1 MALPASIANNLNK
14 DFETCALIKIEFDGI
29 TFAVTDAPFS
39 IEHNSINYLPSDLI
53 IGTGD
58 IKKTAETKVND
69 ITLTFSS
76 VDQTITAL
84 MLSNGQIG
92 REVMVYRVYF
102 YRDEFDIKRQ
112 YIEELAIGEI
122 SGFTNSSNTEA
133 SAITLNV
140 ASLFA
145 DWQRKSGRVT
155 TVASQKRYFPNDD
168 GMEWANQVQDDL
180 KWGGE

>member
-1 MALPASIANNLNK
+1 MALPSYVANNLNK
-14 DFETCALIKIEFDGI
+14 DFQTCALIKIEFDGV
-29 TFAVTDAPFS
+29 TFAVTDAPFE
-39 IEHNSINYLPSDLI
+39 IEHNLITYLPSDLI

-102 YRDEFDIKRQ
+102 YKDNLNQDQ
-112 YIEELAIGEI
+112 TYIEELAIGETA
-122 SGFTNSSNTEA
+122 GFTNSSNTEA

-140 ASLFA
+140 SSLFA

-155 TVASQKRYFPNDD
+155 TNASQQRFYPLDK
-168 GMEWANQVQDDL
+168 GMEWANAVQDDL